1 MSLLLGKEKMNG
13 LTATRSRTSRSKIGS
28 GVILL
33 VSLSLLGPACVE
45 GSSPADSQG
54 EGGPEVEAWAG
65 VLRSYHRS
73 GGLDYA
79 GLESDQEDLER
90 YLASL
95 AGAEPAAWAEAN
107 QKAFWSNAYN
117 AIMAH
122 YVLEHYPGIESVRE
136 IDGIFDELEFT
147 VAGEALTLDE
157 IETRARNLGDPRVH
171 FAVVCASTS
180 CPDLRGEPYRG
191 EEIDR
196 QLDDA
201 MRRFLESSTKGLRY
215 DEEANTLWLSSIFKW
230 YAGDFTGGSTVLAF
244 FARGKVLD
252 WLLPNLP
259 ADLADKIRRQEPK
272 IRYLDYDWSLND
284 RSGG

>member
-1 MSLLLGKEKMNG
+1 M
-13 LTATRSRTSRSKIGS
+13 
-28 GVILL
+28 V
-33 VSLSLLGPACVE
+33 
-45 GSSPADSQG
+45 
-54 EGGPEVEAWAG
+54 
-65 VLRSYHRS
+65 
-73 GGLDYA
+73 
-79 GLESDQEDLER
+79 
-90 YLASL
+90 
-95 AGAEPAAWAEAN
+95 
-107 QKAFWSNAYN
+107 
-117 AIMAH
+117 H

-136 IDGIFDELEFT
+136 IDGIFKELQFT

-201 MRRFLESSTKGLRY
+201 MRRFLASPAKGLRY

-230 YAGDFTGGSTVLAF
+230 YAGDFTGGSTVMAF
-244 FARGKVLD
+244 FSRGKVLS

-259 ADLADKIRRQEPK
+259 SDLAEKIRQREPK

-284 RSGG
+284 RSDS

>member
-1 MSLLLGKEKMNG
+1 MNG
-13 LTATRSRTSRSKIGS
+13 LTATRSRPRRSKIGS

-33 VSLSLLGPACVE
+33 VSLTLLGPACVE

-54 EGGPEVEAWAG
+54 EGGPEVEAWAR
-65 VLRSYHRS
+65 VLRSYQRS

-79 GLESDQEDLER
+79 SLESDQEDLER

-95 AGAEPAAWAEAN
+95 PGAQPAAWAEAN
-107 QKAFWSNAYN
+107 QKAFWTNAYN

-122 YVLEHYPGIESVRE
+122 YVLEHYPGIQSVRE

-180 CPDLRGEPYRG
+180 CPDLRAEPYRG

-201 MRRFLESSTKGLRY
+201 MRRFLGSPTKGLRY

-230 YAGDFTGGSTVLAF
+230 YAGDFTGGSTVVAF
-244 FARGKVLD
+244 FARGKVLG

-259 ADLADKIRRQEPK
+259 ADLAEKIRRREPK
-272 IRYLDYDWSLND
+272 VRYLEYDWSLND
-284 RSGG
+284 RSDS

>member
-1 MSLLLGKEKMNG
+1 MNG
-13 LTATRSRTSRSKIGS
+13 LTGTRSRTSRSRVGS

-33 VSLSLLGPACVE
+33 LSLVLLCPAYVE
-45 GSSPADSQG
+45 GSSQADSRG
-54 EGGPEVEAWAG
+54 EGSPEVEAWAR
-65 VLRSYHRS
+65 VLSSYHRP

-79 GLESDQEDLER
+79 GLESDQDDLEL
-90 YLASL
+90 YLAGL
-95 AGAEPAAWAEAN
+95 AGAEPADWAETD

-117 AIMAH
+117 AVMVH
-122 YVLEHYPGIESVRE
+122 YVLEHYPGIQSVRE
-136 IDGIFDELEFT
+136 IDGIFGELQFT

-157 IETRARNLGDPRVH
+157 IETRARDLGDPRVH

-201 MRRFLESSTKGLRY
+201 MRGFLASPTKGLRY

-230 YAGDFTGGSTVLAF
+230 YAGDFTGGSTVAAF
-244 FARGKVLD
+244 FARGKVLG

-259 ADLADKIRRQEPK
+259 PDLAEKIRQREPK
-272 IRYLDYDWSLND
+272 IRYLDYDWTLND
-284 RSGG
+284 RSEP

>member
-1 MSLLLGKEKMNG
+1 MNSLIDGG
-13 LTATRSRTSRSKIGS
+13 SRTSRSRIDS
-28 GVILL
+28 GLILL
-33 VSLSLLGPACVE
+33 VSLVLLCPACME
-45 GSSPADSQG
+45 GSSSADSRG
-54 EGGPEVEAWAG
+54 EGSPEVEAWAR
-65 VLRSYHRS
+65 VLRTFHRP

-79 GLESDQEDLER
+79 GLESDRADLDL

-95 AGAEPAAWAEAN
+95 AGAEPAAWSEAE

-117 AIMAH
+117 AVMVH
-122 YVLEHYPGIESVRE
+122 YVLERYPGIQSVRE
-136 IDGIFDELEFT
+136 IDGIFDELELT
-147 VAGEALTLDE
+147 VAGEPLTLDE

-201 MRRFLESSTKGLRY
+201 MRRFLESPTKGLRY

-230 YAGDFTGGSTVLAF
+230 YAGDFTGGSTVVAF
-244 FARGKVLD
+244 FARGKVLG
-252 WLLPNLP
+252 WLLPELP
-259 ADLADKIRRQEPK
+259 PDLAEKIRQQEPK
-272 IRYLDYDWSLND
+272 VRYLDYDWSLND
-284 RSGG
+284 RSDP

>member
-1 MSLLLGKEKMNG
+1 MNG
-13 LTATRSRTSRSKIGS
+13 FTATRSSKSRSKIGS

-33 VSLSLLGPACVE
+33 VSLFLLCSACVE
-45 GSSPADSQG
+45 GSSQADSRG
-54 EGGPEVEAWAG
+54 EGSPEVEAWAR

-79 GLESDQEDLER
+79 GLASDQADLEL

-95 AGAEPAAWAEAN
+95 AEAEPAVWGEAE
-107 QKAFWSNAYN
+107 QRAFWSNAYN
-117 AIMAH
+117 AVMVH

-136 IDGIFDELEFT
+136 IDGIFKELQFT

-201 MRRFLESSTKGLRY
+201 MRRFLASPAKGLRY

-230 YAGDFTGGSTVLAF
+230 YAGDFTGGSTVVAF
-244 FARGKVLD
+244 FARGKVLG
-252 WLLPNLP
+252 WLLPELP
-259 ADLADKIRRQEPK
+259 PDLAEKIRQQEPK

-284 RSGG
+284 RSDS

>member
-1 MSLLLGKEKMNG
+1 MNG
-13 LTATRSRTSRSKIGS
+13 LTATRSSKSWSKIGS
-28 GVILL
+28 GVIFL
-33 VSLSLLGPACVE
+33 VSLVLLCPACVE
-45 GSSPADSQG
+45 GSSQADSRE
-54 EGGPEVEAWAG
+54 EGSPEVEAWAR

-79 GLESDQEDLER
+79 GLESDQADLEL

-95 AGAEPAAWAEAN
+95 AEAEPAAWAEAE

-117 AIMAH
+117 AVMVH
-122 YVLEHYPGIESVRE
+122 YVLERYPGIESVRE
-136 IDGIFDELEFT
+136 IDGIFKELQFT

-157 IETRARNLGDPRVH
+157 METRARNLGDPRVH

-201 MRRFLESSTKGLRY
+201 LRHFLASPTKGLRY

-230 YAGDFTGGSTVLAF
+230 YAGDFTGGSTVVAF
-244 FARGKVLD
+244 FARGKVLS

-259 ADLADKIRRQEPK
+259 PDLAEKIRQREPK

-284 RSGG
+284 RSDP